1 MTPLTTQSI
10 SEPTERQPLRRAV
23 YVHISD
29 LISVY
34 NIDHVQLELEIA
46 RVNAKRSNVVRTS
59 GADVATTT
67 SSDTIETGK
76 TQKPSNVTSDSS
88 KDGSSSAPAPDQ
100 GADLVERHVVP
111 QKRLQ
116 PPRGGF
122 NLCVLV
128 GNINLVVDKRR
139 VDQSRVRLAEVEIG
153 DETGTVCLRARDE
166 QIDLLEKVRNKGIP
180 RAVVLRN
187 CTLELYQGKH
197 IRLAVTKWGKLTEY
211 PDNVASTPGPPPTMN
226 LDRNFSLIDLSLVAS
241 EIIAEKKQPDALPHA
256 SVTTALT
263 GSIQTKKAE
272 VKTNKPA
279 SSSTKP
285 SAPPSKQGQSNV
297 KQQQQ
302 QQQPSRR
309 TSQSSTNEQ
318 RRQSRSSQY
327 SGMQVDTTQPSRSD
341 QMMYHGIPGYH
352 GYGEQSMD
360 MHMRQQYPPHSPYAH
375 SHMHSQSSR
384 QQDAVSAQYALH
396 QQYEMQQRQLHQL
409 YTREQNREVGQVQ
422 QQQQQQQQPSPMYLR
437 HMTSF
442 DTSTGSYTGDISMSS
457 EIGSSQSMVPP
468 PDHYSQSPK
477 MENYQGLQQDVTH
490 STAAY
495 ASMEAMSQYRV
506 GKMNPEAS
514 SFAPSYLSAA
524 QGSRNQQQMTTM
536 AIPGPPQYPAYN
548 ISQQQQQQQQPL
560 PGASMY
566 PTLQSAHHPQF
577 YVQAAIS
584 SAAYHHTM
592 PQGSFNTSL
601 ERDPDVKT
609 ESTATTSTTSRSY
622 HHYQQYPPNAPP
634 MKVSAP
640 SAGKENVTS
649 KP

>member
-1 MTPLTTQSI
+1 
-10 SEPTERQPLRRAV
+10 
-23 YVHISD
+23 
-29 LISVY
+29 
-34 NIDHVQLELEIA
+34 
-46 RVNAKRSNVVRTS
+46 
-59 GADVATTT
+59 
-67 SSDTIETGK
+67 
-76 TQKPSNVTSDSS
+76 
-88 KDGSSSAPAPDQ
+88 
-100 GADLVERHVVP
+100 
-111 QKRLQ
+111 
-116 PPRGGF
+116 
-122 NLCVLV
+122 V
-128 GNINLVVDKRR
+128 GNINLVVDKMR

-153 DETGTVCLRARDE
+153 DETGTVSLRARDE
-166 QIDLLEKVRNKGIP
+166 QIDLLEKVRGKGIP

-226 LDRNFSLIDLSLVAS
+226 LDRNFSFIDLSLVAS
-241 EIIAEKKQPDALPHA
+241 EIIPEKKQPDAPPYA

-263 GSIQTKKAE
+263 GSRQTKKAE

-279 SSSTKP
+279 ASSAKP
-285 SAPPSKQGQSNV
+285 SATPTKQGQSNI
-297 KQQQQ
+297 KQQQQQLQQQQ
-302 QQQPSRR
+302 QQQASRR

-327 SGMQVDTTQPSRSD
+327 GGMQVDTTQPSRSG
-341 QMMYHGIPGYH
+341 QMMYHRIPEYH

-409 YTREQNREVGQVQ
+409 YTLEQSRQVGQVH
-422 QQQQQQQQPSPMYLR
+422 QQQQQQQPSQMHLR

-442 DTSTGSYTGDISMSS
+442 DTSTGSYAGDISMSS

-477 MENYQGLQQDVTH
+477 MENYPGLQQDVTQ

-495 ASMEAMSQYRV
+495 ASMEAMSQYRI

-524 QGSRNQQQMTTM
+524 QQGSSNQQQMTTM
-536 AIPGPPQYPAYN
+536 AIPQYPAYN

-577 YVQAAIS
+577 YMQAAIS
-584 SAAYHHTM
+584 PAVYLHTM

-601 ERDPDVKT
+601 ERDPDVKP
-609 ESTATTSTTSRSY
+609 ESTATASTTSRSH

-634 MKVSAP
+634 TKASAP
-640 SAGKENVTS
+640 STGKENVTS